1 MIYKTFFFTLSFC
14 AITGFLYLQ
23 LPSGTLNKQQ
33 NPGYTKIFLKNN
45 DRKLDCLVFQPA
57 DSSVSTGL
65 ILIHEDWGLTDWIIN
80 ISSQIAEQGYLVIVP
95 DLLSALASGKDTVTD
110 LNNEEIIR
118 TQLLNSGHEDIKIAL
133 DESFKYLKADPLCN
147 GKIAVIGFSWG
158 GTQAFMYM
166 TENENLAAGFVF
178 YGRSPESNRDLS
190 RIKAPIYGIYGQY
203 DTRLNGTLD
212 ATIRRMKRLGKDYQP
227 FIIDGGGH
235 GFMRS
240 GERPGATEDNTKART
255 AGWNK
260 LMELLDQL

>member
-1 MIYKTFFFTLSFC
+1 MIYKTFFVALSFC
-14 AITGFLYLQ
+14 SITGLLYPQ
-23 LPSGTLNKQQ
+23 LLSDPLNNQQ
-33 NPGYTKIFLKNN
+33 NPGYTKILIKND
-45 DRKLDCLVFQPA
+45 DRKLNCLVFQPR
-57 DSSVSTGL
+57 DSSISTGI
-65 ILIHEDWGLTDWIIN
+65 ILIHEEWGLTDWIIR
-80 ISSQIAEQGYLVIVP
+80 ISSEIAEQGYLVIVP
-95 DLLSALASGKDTVTD
+95 DLVSSLVSGKDTVTD
-110 LNNEEIIR
+110 LSNEEIIR
-118 TQLLNSGHEDIKIAL
+118 TQLLNSGHEAIKIAL

-166 TENENLAAGFVF
+166 TENENLAAGFIF

-190 RIKAPIYGIYGQY
+190 RIKAPVYGIYGEY
-203 DTRLNGTLD
+203 DTMLNGTLD

-227 FIIDGGGH
+227 FIINGGGH

-260 LMELLDQL
+260 LLELISLL